1 MLFYIYHKLKDYKI
15 DTNGIK
21 DYINTI
27 ISKKI
32 NILSDYFLYCNNCG
46 TDPMLLKRVMNGKS
60 L

>member
-1 MLFYIYHKLKDYKI
+1 MLYIYHKLKDCKI

-46 TDPMLLKRVMNGKS
+46 TDSLLLKKS
-60 L
+60 YEW